1 MNWLVLIGLLLGIA
15 GAAIGIKGA
24 LTTSAAI
31 IKQRW
36 TDIEESWKKQRPT
49 WFQRCSCHIAKAF
62 GSDDPQD
69 TDDYATETFKAN
81 FWAFVLLLLSFLF
94 QTVAI
99 LANLGLFGCDE

>member
-1 MNWLVLIGLLLGIA
+1 MNWLVLIGLFLGIA
-15 GAAIGIKGA
+15 GAAIGIKGV
-24 LTTSAAI
+24 LTTSATR
-31 IKQRW
+31 IKRSW

-49 WFQRCSCHIAKAF
+49 WLQRFNYHIAKAL

-69 TDDYATETFKAN
+69 TEDYVIETFKAN

-99 LANLGLFGCDE
+99 LANLGLFGCDG